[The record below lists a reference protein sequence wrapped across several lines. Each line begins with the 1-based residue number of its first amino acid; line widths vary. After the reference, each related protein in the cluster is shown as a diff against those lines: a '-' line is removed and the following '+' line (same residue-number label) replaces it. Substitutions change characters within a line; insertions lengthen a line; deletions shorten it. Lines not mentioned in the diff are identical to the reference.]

1 MLKSVVFENYLSFKN
16 RTVIDLTPS
25 KISYLSNS
33 NIYNGVLKGCAFYG
47 TKTHQESLTHLV

>member
-1 MLKSVVFENYLSFKN
+1 MLKSIVFENYLSFKN

-33 NIYNGVLKGCAFYG
+33 NIYNGVLKGEL
-47 TKTHQESLTHLV
+47 THQEN